1 MPHYDLV
8 IVGAGSGNSLIGPE
22 MDDWKIAI
30 VEKDAFGGTCLNRGC
45 IPTKMLIHPAD
56 LAHEARH
63 SDRFGV
69 HSSVQ
74 SVDWPVI
81 VERVFGRIDP
91 IAAGGEKYRRSLD
104 NVTVYDGEGHFVGMK
119 EMEVDGER
127 FTADRFV
134 LAAGAR
140 SMIPSVPGL
149 DPALGP
155 VVPFHTSD
163 DVMRLP
169 TFPQRIVIL
178 GGGFIAAE
186 MAHMFGG
193 LGAKVVV
200 INRGERLLKHEDH
213 DISQRFTEIASE
225 RYTVVTGAHL
235 DSVTTTDE
243 GIAVHVTQ
251 QGTKRTFAGDVVLV
265 ATGRIPN
272 GALLEPDQTRLHMDP
287 SGAIPVNDY
296 GQTNIDGIWAL
307 GDLNGRHQLKHM
319 ANGEARVV
327 AHNLLQPHDLHTF
340 ESRPAP
346 HAVFT
351 NPQIGSVGITE
362 DEAKASGRPYVSITH
377 DYGGAAWGWALE
389 DTTSFAK
396 LIGDPATGLLLG
408 AHIIGS
414 HSATLVSLL
423 VQGMY
428 LGNTIEQM
436 AHDVVYIHPAPSE
449 VVEQALLKLLEAMA
463 ESTPE
468 TDGDLGLRS

>member
-1 MPHYDLV
+1 MNRYDLV

-30 VEKDAFGGTCLNRGC
+30 VEKDVFGGTCLNRGC

-74 SVDWPVI
+74 SVDWPAI

-91 IAAGGEKYRRSLD
+91 IAADGEKYRRSLS
-104 NVTVYDGEGHFVGMK
+104 NVTVYGSHGHFVGPK
-119 EMEVDGER
+119 EMEVDGIR
-127 FTADRFV
+127 FAADRFV

-140 SMIPSVPGL
+140 SMIPSIPGL
-149 DPALGP
+149 DAALGP
-155 VVPFHTSD
+155 VARFYTSD
-163 DVMRLP
+163 DVMRLA
-169 TFPQRIVIL
+169 TFPEHIIIL

-193 LGAKVVV
+193 LGARVTI
-200 INRGERLLKHEDH
+200 INRGENLLRHEDH
-213 DISQRFTEIASE
+213 DISERYTEIASHG
-225 RYTVVTGAHL
+225 YDVFGGATLNKVTGIDEDLTVHFTQNGIPHT
-235 DSVTTTDE
+235 VT
-243 GIAVHVTQ
+243 
-251 QGTKRTFAGDVVLV
+251 GDVVLV
-265 ATGRIPN
+265 ATGRIPS
-272 GALLEPDQTRLHMDP
+272 GALLAPERTGLHMDP
-287 SGAIPVNDY
+287 SGAIAVDDH
-296 GQTNIDGIWAL
+296 GRTNVDGIWAL

-327 AHNLLQPHDLHTF
+327 QHNLLHPDDLRSF
-340 ESRPAP
+340 EHRPAP

-351 NPQIGSVGITE
+351 NPQIGSVGTTE
-362 DEAKASGRPYVSITH
+362 ADAIAGGKPYVAITH
-377 DYGGAAWGWALE
+377 DYADAAWGWALE
-389 DTTSFAK
+389 DTTSFVK
-396 LIGDPATGLLLG
+396 LLGDPATGLLLG

-428 LGNTIEQM
+428 LGNTIDQM

-449 VVEQALLKLLEAMA
+449 VVEQALLKLLDAMA
-463 ESTPE
+463 EAKAP
-468 TDGDLGLRS
+468 

>member
-1 MPHYDLV
+1 MNHYDLV

-30 VEKDAFGGTCLNRGC
+30 VEKDVFGGTCLNKGC

-74 SVDWPVI
+74 SIDWPAI

-91 IAAGGEKYRRSLD
+91 IAAGGEKYRRSLS
-104 NVTVYDGEGHFVGMK
+104 NVTVYGSHGHFVGPK
-119 EMEVDGER
+119 EMQVNGER

-140 SMIPSVPGL
+140 SMIPSIPGL
-149 DPALGP
+149 DAAFGP

-163 DVMRLP
+163 DVMRLA
-169 TFPQRIVIL
+169 TFPEHIIIL

-193 LGAKVVV
+193 LGAKVTV
-200 INRGERLLKHEDH
+200 INRGQNLLRHEDQ
-213 DISQRFTEIASE
+213 DISERYTEIASH
-225 RYTVVTGAHL
+225 RYNVVGGATLNKVTGTKGNLTVHFTQNGTPNT
-235 DSVTTTDE
+235 VT
-243 GIAVHVTQ
+243 
-251 QGTKRTFAGDVVLV
+251 GDVVLV
-265 ATGRIPN
+265 ATGRVPN
-272 GALLEPDQTRLHMDP
+272 GAQLSPEHTGLQMDP
-287 SGAIPVNDY
+287 SGAIPVDDH
-296 GQTNIDGIWAL
+296 GRTNVDGIWAL

-319 ANGEARVV
+319 ANGEARIVQ
-327 AHNLLQPHDLHTF
+327 HNLLHPGDLRSF
-340 ESRPAP
+340 EHRPAP

-351 NPQIGSVGITE
+351 NPQVGSVGMTE
-362 DEAKASGRPYVSITH
+362 ADAIASGKPYVAITH
-377 DYGGAAWGWALE
+377 DYAGAAWGWALE
-389 DTTSFAK
+389 DTTSFVK
-396 LIGDPATGLLLG
+396 LIGDPTTGLLLG

-428 LGNTIEQM
+428 LGNTINQM

-449 VVEQALLKLLEAMA
+449 VVEQALLKLLDAMSEAKA
-463 ESTPE
+463 P
-468 TDGDLGLRS
+468 

>member
-30 VEKDAFGGTCLNRGC
+30 VEKDVFGGTCLNKGC

-74 SVDWPVI
+74 SIDWPAI

-91 IAAGGEKYRRSLD
+91 IAAGGEKYRRSLS
-104 NVTVYDGEGHFVGMK
+104 NVTVYGEHGRFVGPK
-119 EMEVDGER
+119 EMEVNGER

-140 SMIPSVPGL
+140 SMIPSIPGL
-149 DPALGP
+149 DATFGP

-163 DVMRLP
+163 DVMRLDM
-169 TFPQRIVIL
+169 FPEHIIIL
-178 GGGFIAAE
+178 GGGFIASE

-193 LGAKVVV
+193 LGAKVTI
-200 INRGERLLKHEDH
+200 INRSQNLLRHEDQ
-213 DISQRFTEIASE
+213 DISQRYTEIASH
-225 RYTVVTGAHL
+225 RYNVFGGATLTKVTGIERNLTVHFTQNGTAKN
-235 DSVTTTDE
+235 VT
-243 GIAVHVTQ
+243 
-251 QGTKRTFAGDVVLV
+251 GDVVLV

-272 GALLEPDQTRLHMDP
+272 GEPMSPEHTGLHMGS
-287 SGAIPVNDY
+287 SGAIPVDDY
-296 GQTNIDGIWAL
+296 GRTNVDGIWAL

-327 AHNLLQPHDLHTF
+327 AHNLLHPDDLRSF
-340 ESRPAP
+340 EHRPAP

-351 NPQIGSVGITE
+351 NPQVGSIGMTE
-362 DEAKASGRPYVSITH
+362 ADAIASGKPYVAITH
-377 DYGGAAWGWALE
+377 DYAGAAWGWALE

-449 VVEQALLKLLEAMA
+449 VVEQALLKLLDAMA
-463 ESTPE
+463 EAKAP
-468 TDGDLGLRS
+468 

>member
-1 MPHYDLV
+1 MNHYDLV

-30 VEKDAFGGTCLNRGC
+30 VEKDVFGGTCLNRGC

-74 SVDWPVI
+74 SVDWPAI

-91 IAAGGEKYRRSLD
+91 IAADGEKYRRSLS
-104 NVTVYDGEGHFVGMK
+104 NVTVYGGHGHFVGPK
-119 EMEVDGER
+119 EMEVDGVR
-127 FTADRFV
+127 LTADRFV

-140 SMIPSVPGL
+140 SIIPSIPGL
-149 DPALGP
+149 DAAFGP

-163 DVMRLP
+163 DVMRLA
-169 TFPQRIVIL
+169 TFPERIIIL

-193 LGAKVVV
+193 LGAKVTI
-200 INRGERLLKHEDH
+200 INRGENLLRHEDQ
-213 DISQRFTEIASE
+213 DISERYTEIASH
-225 RYTVVTGAHL
+225 RYDVFGGATLNKVTGIDEDLTVHFTQNGTPHT
-235 DSVTTTDE
+235 VTGE
-243 GIAVHVTQ
+243 
-251 QGTKRTFAGDVVLV
+251 VVLV

-272 GALLEPDQTRLHMDP
+272 GAWLAPERAGLHMDP
-287 SGAIPVNDY
+287 SGAIPVDDH
-296 GQTNIDGIWAL
+296 GRTNVDGIWAL
-307 GDLNGRHQLKHM
+307 GDLNGRYQLKHM
-319 ANGEARVV
+319 ANGETRVV
-327 AHNLLQPHDLHTF
+327 HHNLLHPDGLRSF
-340 ESRPAP
+340 EHRPAP

-351 NPQIGSVGITE
+351 NPQIGSVGLTE
-362 DEAKASGRPYVSITH
+362 ADAIAGGKRYVAITH
-377 DYGGAAWGWALE
+377 DYAGAAWGWALE
-389 DTTSFAK
+389 DTTSFVK
-396 LIGDPATGLLLG
+396 LLGDPVTGLLLG

-414 HSATLVSLL
+414 DSATLVSLL

-428 LGNTIEQM
+428 LGNTVHQM

-449 VVEQALLKLLEAMA
+449 VVEQALLKLLDAMDEAKA
-463 ESTPE
+463 
-468 TDGDLGLRS
+468 L

>member
-1 MPHYDLV
+1 MTHYDLV

-30 VEKDAFGGTCLNRGC
+30 VEKDVFGGTCLNKGC

-56 LAHEARH
+56 LAHDARH

-74 SVDWPVI
+74 SVDWPAM

-91 IAAGGEKYRRSLD
+91 IAAGGEKYRRSLS
-104 NVTVYDGEGHFVGMK
+104 NVTVYGDHGHFVGPK
-119 EMEVDGER
+119 EMEVNGER

-140 SMIPSVPGL
+140 SMIPIIPGL
-149 DPALGP
+149 DAALGP

-163 DVMRLP
+163 DVMRLA
-169 TFPQRIVIL
+169 TFPEHIVIL
-178 GGGFIAAE
+178 GGGFIASE

-193 LGAKVVV
+193 LGAKVTI
-200 INRGERLLKHEDH
+200 INRGQNLLRHEDQ
-213 DISQRFTEIASE
+213 DISQRYTEIATQ
-225 RYTVVTGAHL
+225 RYNVFGGATVNKVTGTAGDLTVHFTRNGAP
-235 DSVTTTDE
+235 DTVT
-243 GIAVHVTQ
+243 
-251 QGTKRTFAGDVVLV
+251 GDVVLV
-265 ATGRIPN
+265 ATGRTPN
-272 GALLEPDQTRLHMDP
+272 GKLLSPERTGLHVDP
-287 SGAIPVNDY
+287 SGAIPVDDH
-296 GQTNIDGIWAL
+296 GRTNVDGIWAL

-327 AHNLLQPHDLHTF
+327 QHNLLHPDDLRSF
-340 ESRPAP
+340 EHRPAP

-351 NPQIGSVGITE
+351 NPQVGSVGMTE
-362 DEAKASGRPYVSITH
+362 ADAIASGKPYVSITH
-377 DYGGAAWGWALE
+377 DYAGAAWGWALE

-428 LGNTIEQM
+428 LGNTIDEM

-449 VVEQALLKLLEAMA
+449 VVEQALLKLLDAIVVGT
-463 ESTPE
+463 S
-468 TDGDLGLRS
+468 